1 MNRRLGRRAHTW
13 LLSIG
18 AFGALAL
25 MSACAG
31 GKSGSASPAVVRAAS
46 PTSPAVSVP
55 AGETP
60 AVAASEAASG
70 TPEGVVAAPAC
81 ARPKPHPGG
90 STNLT
95 IDGDRKY
102 ILHVPK
108 SYDGTREL
116 PLVINLHG
124 AGSNAIQQAF
134 YSGFQ
139 TKSDREGFITVTPD
153 AEGNPQAWNFI
164 PLPSL
169 ADDVGFIRDILDRT
183 EADLCVDPNR
193 VYSTGI
199 SSGAAMSVRLAC
211 SLSDRI
217 AAIGVVSAMW
227 NPPNCPADHM
237 PVLEFHGT
245 ADPVVP
251 FKGGDVA
258 TSGIPAPAVETAM
271 AGWAKQDGCG
281 VQAATAQFSQHVKT
295 ETWSGCGDGA
305 LVKLFVID
313 GGGHTWPGA
322 SVEVPALG
330 ATTHEVSATDQ
341 IWQFFAAHPKQGAS
355 R

>member
-1 MNRRLGRRAHTW
+1 MNRRLGRQAGVSVLSLVIAGAVCVA
-13 LLSIG
+13 LLSACG
-18 AFGALAL
+18 AGT
-25 MSACAG
+25 SR
-31 GKSGSASPAVVRAAS
+31 SGSASP
-46 PTSPAVSVP
+46 TSATVSVP

-60 AVAASEAASG
+60 AAVTSAG
-70 TPEGVVAAPAC
+70 TPPAVVSAPAC
-81 ARPKPHPGG
+81 PRPKPHAAG
-90 STNLT
+90 STDVT

-102 ILHVPK
+102 ILHVPR
-108 SYDGTREL
+108 SYDGTRQL

-139 TKSDREGFITVTPD
+139 TKADREGFVTVTPD
-153 AEGNPQAWNFI
+153 AEGSPQAWNFI

-169 ADDVGFIRDILDRT
+169 VDDVGFIRDILDRT
-183 EADLCVDPNR
+183 QADLCIDPSR

-251 FKGGDVA
+251 FAGGNVA
-258 TSGIPAPAVETAM
+258 TSGIPSPAVETAM
-271 AGWAKQDGCG
+271 AGWAKQDACG
-281 VQAATAQFSQHVKT
+281 AQAATAQFSQHIRT
-295 ETWSGCGDGA
+295 ETWSGCRDGA
-305 LVKLFVID
+305 RVQLFAID

-330 ATTHEVSATDQ
+330 ATTHEVNATDQ
-341 IWQFFAAHPKQGAS
+341 IWQFFAAHPKQAAS